1 MLSLACATMAPERMK
16 SNERRRRAVEIPSEG
31 WLSVT
36 GVASAL
42 TSTDARR
49 RRSVRPRRS
58 RGRGIVVG
66 EALSRVNAV
75 AVLLVVVDVGA
86 VLVASAALDLELG
99 WTAAAAV
106 TLLGVRASS
115 RLYRRRLMLSWL
127 HDLPRSVTA
136 TMTSFALLTCATFLA
151 GSAQAASVQLAVVT
165 FAAFGEPVRL
175 AVFALGRWARRRLGR
190 CDRAIVV
197 GAGKVGVDLVTTM
210 REYPEFGL
218 RPVGFVDPEP
228 GLGFAELPVALLGE
242 NLSAA
247 ITRHRVRTVVLAF
260 SHARDSPVVDA
271 AITAHRLG
279 CTILVVPRMF
289 ELYQD
294 GPDIERLRSYPL
306 VRLSTAPTSRP
317 SWWIKRALDVV
328 LAAIALAVLSP
339 VIAVCALAVLLES
352 GRPVFFRQVRVGM
365 DDRTFELYK
374 VRSVRQ
380 GEVDSQSRWS
390 VAGDSRVGPVGRFI
404 RRFSLDELPQLWNI
418 LRGDMSIVG
427 PRPERPGFVREFSVI
442 HELYWA
448 RHRVPTGL
456 TGLAQVHG
464 LRGDTSIADRSR
476 YDNYYI
482 ANWSLWLDVKI
493 VLLTVGELLCRR
505 NR

>member
-1 MLSLACATMAPERMK
+1 M
-16 SNERRRRAVEIPSEG
+16 
-31 WLSVT
+31 
-36 GVASAL
+36 
-42 TSTDARR
+42 
-49 RRSVRPRRS
+49 
-58 RGRGIVVG
+58 
-66 EALSRVNAV
+66 NAV
-75 AVLLVVVDVGA
+75 AVLLVVVDAVA
-86 VLVASAALDLELG
+86 VL
-99 WTAAAAV
+99 AAAATLGLPPAWTAV
-106 TLLGVRASS
+106 AAATLLGVRASS

-127 HDLPRSVTA
+127 HDLPRSATA
-136 TMTSFALLTCATFLA
+136 TMTSFALLTC
-151 GSAQAASVQLAVVT
+151 VT
-165 FAAFGEPVRL
+165 FATARPATTVAVQVAVIAFAVVGEPARL

-197 GAGKVGVDLVTTM
+197 GAGKVGVDLVRTM
-210 REYPEFGL
+210 RAHPEFGL

-228 GLGFAELPVALLGE
+228 GLEPAGLPVPLLAEELP
-242 NLSAA
+242 AA
-247 ITRHRVRTVVLAF
+247 IVRHRVGTVVLAF

-271 AITAHRLG
+271 AIAAHRLG
-279 CTILVVPRMF
+279 CTTLVVPRMF

-306 VRLSTAPTSRP
+306 MRLSTAPTSRP
-317 SWWIKRALDVV
+317 SWWVKRGLDVV
-328 LAAIALAVLSP
+328 LAALALAALWP
-339 VIAVCALAVLLES
+339 VIALCALAVLLES
-352 GRPVFFRQVRVGM
+352 GRPVIFRQVRVGM
-365 DDRTFELYK
+365 DDRTFRIYK
-374 VRSVRQ
+374 IRSVRQ
-380 GEVDSQSRWS
+380 GDVDDSQSRWS
-390 VAGDSRVGPVGRFI
+390 VAGDARVGPVGRFL

-427 PRPERPGFVREFSVI
+427 PRPERPGFVRHFSSI

-464 LRGDTSIADRSR
+464 LRGDTSIADRAR

-493 VLLTVGELLCRR
+493 LLLTVGELLYRR